1 MTYKKS
7 TLPEVLTN
15 VPLERIVLETDA
27 PYLAPIPYRGKRNES
42 AYIVEVLRKIAYI
55 YNVSEQEAENITND
69 NARRIFPRMNM
80 PQDIKHSKKHT

>member
-1 MTYKKS
+1 MEAVS
-7 TLPEVLTN
+7 ILPLDRVM
-15 VPLERIVLETDA
+15 IETDA
-27 PYLAPIPYRGKRNES
+27 PYLAPMPYRGKRNES